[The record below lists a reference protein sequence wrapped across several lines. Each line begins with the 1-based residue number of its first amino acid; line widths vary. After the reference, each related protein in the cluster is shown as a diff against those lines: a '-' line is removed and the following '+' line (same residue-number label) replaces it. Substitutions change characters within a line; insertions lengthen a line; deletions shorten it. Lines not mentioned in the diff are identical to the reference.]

1 MSNDI
6 LEKII
11 SISGKPG
18 LYKLISQTRN
28 MVIAESI
35 LDKKRISTNMV
46 QQINILSKIKVYGLE
61 KEFMLI
67 EVFEKIFRYES
78 GKIARLIPKSANK
91 ELERYS
97 LEELKTA
104 VPVLIVP
111 E

>member
-35 LDKKRISTNMV
+35 FDKKEFL
-46 QQINILSKIKVYGLE
+46 QIWFNK
-61 KEFMLI
+61 LI
-67 EVFEKIFRYES
+67 FCPR
-78 GKIARLIPKSANK
+78 
-91 ELERYS
+91 
-97 LEELKTA
+97 
-104 VPVLIVP
+104 
-111 E
+111 

>member
-35 LDKKRISTNMV
+35 LDKKRTSTN
-46 QQINILSKIKVYGLE
+46 Q
-61 KEFMLI
+61 
-67 EVFEKIFRYES
+67 
-78 GKIARLIPKSANK
+78 KSDNPFKALTQLN
-91 ELERYS
+91 
-97 LEELKTA
+97 LK
-104 VPVLIVP
+104 
-111 E
+111 